1 MRIGLSWRLVAI
13 GIAICTLPLYA
24 SSSKISANL
33 QEVLRS
39 ARPDEPLVVWVYF
52 TDKGDAG
59 LKGNALSPR
68 LVTERALERRS
79 KVLPHDQLVGHAD
92 LPLEETYI
100 DRVVSAGGHVR
111 QRSRWLNALSVTAT
125 PAALDAIAGL
135 PFVQSLELVGRY
147 RRDPV
152 RGASPE
158 PAAPAPSLRKAEGQT
173 GLDYGPSL
181 AQVSLLNV
189 PALHDM
195 GNSAQGIIIG
205 VFDNGFRLLT
215 HEAFA
220 SMNILATRDFVDKK
234 TSVIPND
241 PSSSFGSHG
250 VNTLSTIGG
259 FKPGQLIGPAYG
271 ATFILARTEND
282 SSETPFEEDNWVA
295 GIEWAESLGVQVT
308 STSLGYLT
316 YDPPYTSW
324 TWQDMDGKTT
334 PVTRA
339 AAMAVRRGVI
349 VVNSAGNNG
358 SNTSH
363 NTLNAPADADS
374 VLSVGAVSPAGVRAS
389 FSSVGPTTSVPP
401 HTKPDVMATG
411 TSVYVASSTNPTG
424 YVNDQG
430 TSFSCPLAAGVAA
443 LLLKANP
450 AAEPMKIVEAMK
462 MTATQA
468 SAPDNLNG
476 WGIIDAA
483 KALTYLS
490 LSDTGNDE
498 TAPLTFNLHQNFP
511 NPFNPGTD
519 ITYNL
524 RIEALVTLKVFDILG
539 REVRTLVSTNQSAGL
554 YLRRWDGTNDDG
566 RAVAGGIYF
575 YRLEARESTGRSSAG
590 TRKMVLVR

>member
-1 MRIGLSWRLVAI
+1 MRVGLSWNWVVLGVAM
-13 GIAICTLPLYA
+13 CVLSNYA
-24 SSSKISANL
+24 SGNKISEKL
-33 QEVLRS
+33 QEALRS
-39 ARPDEPLVVWVYF
+39 ARPDETLVVWVYF
-52 TDKGDAG
+52 TDKGGAELKKDAAS
-59 LKGNALSPR
+59 LQ
-68 LVTERALERRS
+68 LVTDRALDRRR
-79 KVLPHDQLVGHAD
+79 KVLPYDRLVDHAD

-100 DRVVSAGGHVR
+100 DQVVSTGAHIR
-111 QRSRWLNALSVTAT
+111 QKSRWLNALSVTST
-125 PAALDAIAGL
+125 PAAIETIARL
-135 PFVQSLELVGRY
+135 PFVLSLELVGRY

-152 RGASPE
+152 RNAPPDST
-158 PAAPAPSLRKAEGQT
+158 APAPSMRKAEGHT
-173 GLDYGPSL
+173 GLNYGPSL
-181 AQVSLLNV
+181 AQISLLDV
-189 PALHDM
+189 PAVHDM

-234 TSVIPND
+234 ISVVPNN
-241 PSSSFGSHG
+241 PSSAFGSHG

-259 FKPGQLIGPAYG
+259 YMPGQLIGPAYG

-295 GIEWAESLGVQVT
+295 AIEWAESLGVEVT

-316 YDPPYTSW
+316 YDAPYTSW

-334 PVTRA
+334 PITRA

-358 SNTSH
+358 SDTSH

-374 VLSVGAVSPAGVRAS
+374 VLSVGAVTPEGIRAS

-401 HTKPDVMATG
+401 RIKPDVMATG
-411 TSVYVASSTNPTG
+411 TSVYTASATNPTG
-424 YVNDQG
+424 YGYTQG

-443 LLLKANP
+443 LMLKANP
-450 AAEPMKIVEAMK
+450 AADPMQVIEALE

-468 SAPDNLNG
+468 SAPDNING

-490 LSDTGNDE
+490 LSDTGNDG
-498 TAPLTFNLHQNFP
+498 TGPLTFNLHQNFP
-511 NPFNPGTD
+511 NPFNPGTE

-524 RIEALVTLKVFDILG
+524 RVEAMVTLKVFDLLG
-539 REVRTLVSTNQSAGL
+539 REVRTLVSANQNAGL
-554 YLRRWDGTNDDG
+554 YLRWWDGTNDGG
-566 RAVAGGIYF
+566 RVVAGGVYF
-575 YRLEARESTGRSSAG
+575 YRLEARESAGRTSSG
-590 TRKMVLVR
+590 TRKMILVR